1 MLLNDVG
8 ITIEIFGFLLL
19 LLTANRNPH
28 GSHLVLEE
36 HKESPFDIFREKIIP
51 DKYVYRV
58 LGFGIGLVIL
68 GLIFQFS
75 NFNS

>member
-1 MLLNDVG
+1 MLFNDVG
-8 ITIEIFGFLLL
+8 ITIEIVGFLLL

-28 GSHLVLEE
+28 GGLWALES

-51 DKYVYRV
+51 NKYVFWAF
-58 LGFGIGLVIL
+58 GFGIGLVIL

>member
-28 GSHLVLEE
+28 QSLLAMEE
-36 HKESPFDIFREKIIP
+36 HKESPFDIFRK
-51 DKYVYRV
+51 K
-58 LGFGIGLVIL
+58 
-68 GLIFQFS
+68 
-75 NFNS
+75 NNS

>member
-1 MLLNDVG
+1 MLINDIG
-8 ITIEIFGFLLL
+8 ITLEIIGFALL
-19 LLTANRNPH
+19 LLTANRNPTA
-28 GSHLVLEE
+28 GHLLLEE

-58 LGFGIGLVIL
+58 VGFGIGLVIL